1 MRDLPPCVHK
11 LENFDADRYETDW
24 CAALCCHALMWSL
37 ITFGIFMF
45 LVPPLAFSAIV
56 LVNATIHA
64 IVDHAKANAF
74 LINLEEDQLWH
85 LIQIAL
91 TVAVVT
97 LLLK

>member
-1 MRDLPPCVHK
+1 
-11 LENFDADRYETDW
+11 
-24 CAALCCHALMWSL
+24 MWSL

-45 LVPPLAFSAIV
+45 LVSPLVFSAIV
-56 LVNATIHA
+56 LINAAIHA
-64 IVDHAKANAF
+64 IIDQAKANAF
-74 LINLEEDQLWH
+74 LINLEEDQIWH